1 MTYIRGKALGLGPAY
16 ERFLGDVLEPGGTI
30 VLVDCEQRGPTT
42 RVGDRHLFQF
52 GAVGGATVEELFH
65 GGERVAAFLKRYGS
79 DRRAWDPPEPDGDSP
94 EAEWGFE
101 PALRQDVEHF
111 ARERGYRIVRL
122 VFDKPE
128 DMSPLVADFYR
139 RQYRERGVDANRLL
153 VESFILMEPWWALRT
168 GCVPFWMTFNTE
180 NDLAAV
186 ENYLS
191 HREAFDFIHLMLFPN
206 GTEGI
211 GQPPM
216 DDWRALL
223 ARARREGSFADVDP
237 EKFPQDFAALARYP
251 HALNKTE
258 PRPPLPR
265 PVPLATFYAF
275 PYAMPHKSAH

>member
-101 PALRQDVEHF
+101 PALRQDVERF

-128 DMSPLVADFYR
+128 RSEER
-139 RQYRERGVDANRLL
+139 RVGK
-153 VESFILMEPWWALRT
+153 ESGSKCRT
-168 GCVPFWMTFNTE
+168 GCAP
-180 NDLAAV
+180 
-186 ENYLS
+186 
-191 HREAFDFIHLMLFPN
+191 
-206 GTEGI
+206 
-211 GQPPM
+211 
-216 DDWRALL
+216 
-223 ARARREGSFADVDP
+223 
-237 EKFPQDFAALARYP
+237 YP
-251 HALNKTE
+251 
-258 PRPPLPR
+258 
-265 PVPLATFYAF
+265 
-275 PYAMPHKSAH
+275 